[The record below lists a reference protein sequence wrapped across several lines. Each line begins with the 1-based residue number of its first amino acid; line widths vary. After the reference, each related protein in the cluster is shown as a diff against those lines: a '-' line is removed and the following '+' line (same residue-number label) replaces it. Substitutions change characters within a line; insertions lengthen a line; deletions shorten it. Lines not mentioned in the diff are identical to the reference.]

1 MKNLVSKKDKIF
13 IAGHKGMVGSSIIK
27 ILKNDGY
34 KNLITCDKEEI
45 NLRDKSSLNNWFKI
59 NNPDIVIDAAAKVG
73 GIGANSKNNDKFL
86 LENLEIQNSLIS
98 ISFER
103 KVKRFLFLA
112 SSCVYPKQCRQPMLE
127 EDLLNGKLEP
137 TNEGYALAKI
147 AGLKLCD
154 YLNKLHDF
162 DAFTLLPCNLYG
174 KGDNFTLDKSHV
186 LAALLVKFITAK
198 KNNEKEVTCWGS
210 GRPFREFLYVD
221 DLARASIFALE
232 KWHPKN
238 SKIISESGEFLTY
251 LNVGSGTDITIADLA
266 DKISNIIKYEGEII
280 WDLNKQDGM
289 ARKLMDS
296 SRFKE
301 LGWSPK
307 YNLDEGIKTVIDY
320 LIRNLF

>member
-1 MKNLVSKKDKIF
+1 MKNLISKSDKIF
-13 IAGHKGMVGSSIIK
+13 VAGHKGMVGSSIIK
-27 ILKNDGY
+27 ILKNEGY
-34 KNLITCDKEEI
+34 KNLITCEKRDL
-45 NLRDKSSLNNWFKI
+45 NLKDKSSLDNWFELNK
-59 NNPDIVIDAAAKVG
+59 PDIVIDAAAKVG
-73 GIGANSKNNDKFL
+73 GIGANSANNDKFL
-86 LENLEIQNSLIS
+86 LENLEIQNSLIT

-112 SSCVYPKQCRQPMLE
+112 SSCVYPKHCKQPMLE
-127 EDLLNGKLEP
+127 EDLLTGKLEP

-174 KGDNFTLDKSHV
+174 SGDNFTLEKSHV
-186 LAALLVKFITAK
+186 LASLLIKFITAK
-198 KNNEKEVTCWGS
+198 QNSKKEVVCWGS
-210 GRPFREFLYVD
+210 GKPRREFLYVD

-232 KWHPKN
+232 KWNPKN
-238 SKIISESGEFLTY
+238 SGIISESGETLTY
-251 LNVGSGTDITIADLA
+251 LNVGSGKDITILDLA
-266 DKISNIIKYEGEII
+266 DKISKIINYKGEIN

-296 SRFKE
+296 TRFNK
-301 LGWSPK
+301 LGWGPK

-320 LIRNLF
+320 LIRKHF